1 MDAKTSIPFPAHEFA
16 AFIRERF
23 SSARIESMS
32 NELGTVWIEVRTDA
46 GHAEIV
52 ATAAGVIGATD
63 IARLPH
69 IDDDE
74 GNPFA
79 PFDKQLESVQA
90 VRDFMIRAL
99 S

>member
-1 MDAKTSIPFPAHEFA
+1 MAITAFPVDEFV

-23 SSARIESMS
+23 PSARIDRSS

-52 ATAAGVIGATD
+52 ATADGVIGATD
-63 IARLPH
+63 IVRVVLE
-69 IDDDE
+69 DE
-74 GNPFA
+74 HTNLFA
-79 PFDKQLESVQA
+79 PFDKTLDSVQA
-90 VRDFMIRAL
+90 ARDFMIRAL

>member
-1 MDAKTSIPFPAHEFA
+1 MAVPVFPADEFT

-23 SSARIESMS
+23 PFARIERTS
-32 NELGTVWIEVRTDA
+32 NDLGTVWIEVCTDD

-52 ATAAGVIGATD
+52 ATADGVIGATD

-69 IDDDE
+69 IDDYV

-79 PFDKQLESVQA
+79 PFDKRLESVEA
-90 VRDFMIRAL
+90 ARDFMIRAL